1 MHNLPPLHPRQLGRD
16 VAALI
21 PQSGSEVSAAGQ
33 AAAALAALQTV
44 PVQLGVLQAAALLL
58 DELGSSGAD
67 DETRAT
73 AEETARL
80 LRAAMGFP
88 TARTERSRPPLH
100 SAPCPNPSMRNRST
114 AWTFAGTTVS
124 AA

>member
-1 MHNLPPLHPRQLGRD
+1 MHKLPPLHPRQLGRG

-21 PQSGSEVSAAGQ
+21 PQPGTEVSAVGQ
-33 AAAALAALQTV
+33 AAAALAVLQTV

-58 DELGSSGAD
+58 DELGSGGAD

-73 AEETARL
+73 AQETARL

-88 TARTERSRPPLH
+88 
-100 SAPCPNPSMRNRST
+100 
-114 AWTFAGTTVS
+114 AG
-124 AA
+124 

>member
-1 MHNLPPLHPRQLGRD
+1 MTRRENRQVNSLPPLHPRQLGRG

-21 PQSGSEVSAAGQ
+21 PQSGTEVSAAGQ

-80 LRAAMGFP
+80 LPAAMGFP
-88 TARTERSRPPLH
+88 
-100 SAPCPNPSMRNRST
+100 
-114 AWTFAGTTVS
+114 AG
-124 AA
+124 

>member
-1 MHNLPPLHPRQLGRD
+1 MNSLPPLHPRQLGRG

-21 PQSGSEVSAAGQ
+21 PQSGTEVSAAGQ

-44 PVQLGVLQAAALLL
+44 PVQLGILQAAALLL
-58 DELGSSGAD
+58 DELVSSSSD

-88 TARTERSRPPLH
+88 S
-100 SAPCPNPSMRNRST
+100 
-114 AWTFAGTTVS
+114 G
-124 AA
+124 